1 MTPPRV
7 KRALK
12 QLERA
17 WKRVVFR
24 GLGALLPGRRAAEA
38 PRWDA
43 QPHRV
48 LYLRYDR
55 IGDMIMATP
64 LIRAVARS
72 SPTIELDVLAS
83 QSNAVVLAGNPH
95 VRRVMIFDRKR
106 LSSLVRTIRLLRRGG
121 YDAVIDGMVLQPSVT
136 MLMLMLATGARY
148 RIGIGGRAN
157 DFIYT
162 LPVPAAAPDAHQ
174 ILQSAA
180 TAAPF
185 GVDVHRTD
193 WRPELFIDDRERTVA
208 EETWGAASTGRP
220 RLLVNIA
227 AGEPRRR
234 WPSSRVVAAIRAVRD
249 VASRSTV
256 LVMAPPSELDEAE
269 RIARDAGAR
278 AVVPGLRDAFALV
291 ATADVVFTPD
301 TSIAHAASAFAKP
314 SVVMMIGGSGI
325 FEPYETP
332 GRFVYSPGPTL
343 ESLEAQPVIDALVSM
358 VREASEA
365 RVQPASFRP

>member
-12 QLERA
+12 RLERA
-17 WKRVVFR
+17 WKRIVFR
-24 GLGALLPGRRAAEA
+24 ALGALLPGRRATT
-38 PRWDA
+38 PPQWDA
-43 QPHRV
+43 RTHRV

-64 LIRAVARS
+64 LLRAIRQS
-72 SPTIELDVLAS
+72 HPTIVLDVLAS
-83 QSNAVVLAGNPH
+83 PTNGVVLAGNPH
-95 VRRVMIFDRKR
+95 VHRLMVFDRKR
-106 LSSLVRTIRLLRRGG
+106 IVSFLRTVRTLRRER

-136 MLMLMLATGARY
+136 MLMLMLATRARY

-162 LPVPAAAPDAHQ
+162 LPVSAAPPEAHQ
-174 ILQSAA
+174 ILQSAV

-185 GVDVHRTD
+185 GVDVADTS
-193 WRPELFIDDRERTVA
+193 WRPELFIDAQERARADDTWRE
-208 EETWGAASTGRP
+208 GGDGHP

-227 AGEPRRR
+227 AGEARRR
-234 WPSSRVVAAIRAVRD
+234 WPADRVVASIRA
-249 VASRSTV
+249 AQSAAPRSVV
-256 LVMAPPSELDEAE
+256 LVMAPPAELDEAK
-269 RIARDAGAR
+269 RIAHDAGAR

-314 SVVMMIGGSGI
+314 SVVMLVGGSGI

-343 ESLEAQPVIDALVSM
+343 ASLAAQPVIDALVSV
-358 VREASEA
+358 VRGASAA
-365 RVQPASFRP
+365 RAPSASSPR

>member
-1 MTPPRV
+1 MTSPRV
-7 KRALK
+7 RRALK

-24 GLGALLPGRRAAEA
+24 VLGALLPGRRAAEA
-38 PRWDA
+38 PQWDA
-43 QPHRV
+43 RPHRV

-64 LIRAVARS
+64 LLRAIARS
-72 SPTIELDVLAS
+72 HPTIELDVLAS
-83 QSNAVVLAGNPH
+83 SSNAAVLAGNPH

-106 LSSLVRTIRLLRRGG
+106 VTSFARTIRMLRREG

-136 MLMLMLATGARY
+136 MLMLMLATGARH

-162 LPVPAAAPDAHQ
+162 LPVPATAADAHQ

-185 GVDVHRTD
+185 GVDVGRTD
-193 WRPELFIDDRERTVA
+193 WRPELFVDA
-208 EETWGAASTGRP
+208 EERARAEDDWRASNADHP
-220 RLLVNIA
+220 RVLVNIA
-227 AGEPRRR
+227 ASEPRRR
-234 WPSSRVVAAIRAVRD
+234 WPSDRVVVAIHAARSVAPRAAVM
-249 VASRSTV
+249 
-256 LVMAPPSELDEAE
+256 VMAPPSELEEAE
-269 RIARDAGAR
+269 RIAREADAR

-325 FEPYETP
+325 FEPYATP

-343 ESLEAQPVIDALVSM
+343 ESLAAQPVIEALSSI
-358 VREASEA
+358 VREAAEA
-365 RVQPASFRP
+365 RAPSASARR

>member
-1 MTPPRV
+1 VTSPRL
-7 KRALK
+7 KGALK
-12 QLERA
+12 SLERA

-24 GLGALLPGRRAAEA
+24 ALGALLPGHRASTA
-38 PRWDA
+38 PDWGAR
-43 QPHRV
+43 PHRV

-64 LIRAVARS
+64 LIRAIARS
-72 SPTIELDVLAS
+72 HQTIALDVLAS
-83 QSNAVVLAGNPH
+83 PTNGVVLLGNPH
-95 VRRVMIFDRKR
+95 VRRVMVFDRKR
-106 LSSLVRTIRLLRRGG
+106 VASFLRTVRTLRRER

-162 LPVPAAAPDAHQ
+162 LPVPAAPPDTHQ
-174 ILQSAA
+174 IVQSAMTA
-180 TAAPF
+180 TPF
-185 GVDVHRTD
+185 GVDVQRTS
-193 WRPELFIDDRERTVA
+193 WRPELFLQAHEQSRA
-208 EETWGAASTGRP
+208 EDAWGVSGDHRP
-220 RLLVNIA
+220 RVLVNIA
-227 AGEPRRR
+227 ASEARRR
-234 WPSSRVVAAIRAVRD
+234 WPSERVTAAVRAVRS
-249 VASRSTV
+249 AAPRSVV
-256 LVMAPPSELDEAE
+256 LVMAPPSELDEAD

-278 AVVPGLRDAFALV
+278 AIVPGLRDALALV

-325 FEPYETP
+325 FEAYETP

-343 ESLEAQPVIDALVSM
+343 ASLEAEPVIDALLSL
-358 VREASEA
+358 VRAASGDRA
-365 RVQPASFRP
+365 PSASSRR

>member
-12 QLERA
+12 RLERA

-24 GLGALLPGRRAAEA
+24 ALGAMLPGRRASHE
-38 PRWDA
+38 PRWDDR
-43 QPHRV
+43 PHRV

-64 LIRAVARS
+64 LLRAIARAH
-72 SPTIELDVLAS
+72 PTIQLDVLAS
-83 QSNAVVLAGNPH
+83 RSNAVVLAGNPH
-95 VRRVMIFDRKR
+95 VRRVMTFDRKR
-106 LSSLVRTIRLLRRGG
+106 LASFVRTARALRRER

-162 LPVPAAAPDAHQ
+162 LPVAAAAPDAHQ

-180 TAAPF
+180 TATPF
-185 GVDVHRTD
+185 GIDVRRTD
-193 WRPELFIDDRERTVA
+193 WRPELFIAPDESARAAQGWSTSA
-208 EETWGAASTGRP
+208 EGPLRI
-220 RLLVNIA
+220 LVNIA
-227 AGEPRRR
+227 AGEARRR
-234 WPSSRVVAAIRAVRD
+234 WPSDRVVAAIRAIRD
-249 VASRSTV
+249 AAPHSTI
-256 LVMAPPSELDEAE
+256 LVMAPPVELEEAE
-269 RIARDAGAR
+269 RIAREAEAR
-278 AVVPGLRDAFALV
+278 ATVPGLRDAFALV
-291 ATADVVFTPD
+291 ATADVVVTPD

-314 SVVMMIGGSGI
+314 SVVMLVGGSAI

-332 GRFVYSPGPTL
+332 GRCVYSPGPTL
-343 ESLEAQPVIDALVSM
+343 QSLEARPVIDALASV
-358 VREASEA
+358 VRAVLA
-365 RVQPASFRP
+365 DRAQPAPPRP

>member
-1 MTPPRV
+1 VTSPRI

-24 GLGALLPGRRAAEA
+24 ALGALLPGRRAPAA
-38 PRWDA
+38 PAWDA
-43 QPHRV
+43 RPHRV

-64 LIRAVARS
+64 LIRAIARS
-72 SPTIELDVLAS
+72 HPTIELDVLAS
-83 QSNAVVLAGNPH
+83 PTNSVVLAGNPH
-95 VRRVMIFDRKR
+95 VRRVMTFDRR
-106 LSSLVRTIRLLRRGG
+106 RVASFVRIVRTLRRAR

-136 MLMLMLATGARY
+136 MLLLMLATGARY

-162 LPVPAAAPDAHQ
+162 VPVTAAAPSAHQ
-174 ILQSAA
+174 IVQSAMTA
-180 TAAPF
+180 TPF
-185 GVDVHRTD
+185 GVTVDRTN
-193 WRPELFIDDRERTVA
+193 WRPELFIDSGEQTRA
-208 EETWGAASTGRP
+208 EQAWRVGGDGWP
-220 RLLVNIA
+220 RVLVNIA

-234 WPSSRVVAAIRAVRD
+234 WPADRVIAAIRAARD
-249 VASRSTV
+249 AAPRSAV
-256 LVMAPPSELDEAE
+256 LVMAPPAELRDAE
-269 RIARDAGAR
+269 RIARESGAR
-278 AVVPGLRDAFALV
+278 AAVPGLRDAIALV

-301 TSIAHAASAFAKP
+301 TSIAHVASAFAKP

-343 ESLEAQPVIDALVSM
+343 DSLEAQPVIDALASV
-358 VREASEA
+358 VEAAAADRA
-365 RVQPASFRP
+365 RGASPRR

>member
-1 MTPPRV
+1 MTSPPI

-24 GLGALLPGRRAAEA
+24 ALGAMLPGRRAPEE
-38 PRWDA
+38 PRWDDRA
-43 QPHRV
+43 HRV

-64 LIRAVARS
+64 LIRAIATAH
-72 SPTIELDVLAS
+72 PTIQLDVLAS
-83 QSNAVVLAGNPH
+83 PSNAVVLAGNPN
-95 VRRVMIFDRKR
+95 VRRVITFDRKR
-106 LSSLVRTIRLLRRGG
+106 LGSFVRTARTLRGER

-136 MLMLMLATGARY
+136 MLMLMLVTGARY

-162 LPVPAAAPDAHQ
+162 LPVRAASPDAHQ

-180 TAAPF
+180 TATPF
-185 GVDVHRTD
+185 GVDVRRTD
-193 WRPELFIDDRERTVA
+193 WRPELFIDADERGRA
-208 EETWGAASTGRP
+208 EDAWRVDDHGRL
-220 RLLVNIA
+220 RILVNIA
-227 AGEPRRR
+227 ASEARRR
-234 WPSSRVVAAIRAVRD
+234 WPSDRVVAAIRAARD
-249 VASRSTV
+249 VAPPSSV
-256 LVMAPPSELDEAE
+256 LVMAPPAELDEAD

-278 AVVPGLRDAFALV
+278 AIVPGLRDALALV

-314 SVVMMIGGSGI
+314 SVVMMIGGSAI

-343 ESLEAQPVIDALVSM
+343 DSLAAQPVIDALATV
-358 VREASEA
+358 VRAAAADRA
-365 RVQPASFRP
+365 RPASPPP